1 MSDVFVIGA
10 ATTPFRRWPEATH
23 RELAR
28 QALDAVERDA
38 GVPLS
43 RAEGVWFGNCA
54 LHVFGQATV
63 RGQVVL
69 SGALQSGQL
78 EPATPI
84 INVEAGCAT
93 GSFALH
99 GAAQAVAS
107 GDVPIALAIGVEKTF
122 LPNMLEKTKELFDGA
137 MDRLTPDA
145 PTGFYQ
151 QAAAQHGLE
160 FAPTPERIALLDV
173 CALQARWHMKTW
185 GTTAEHLAA
194 SASKNHTHGAQNPA
208 AQHQKVKSVADVLAD
223 KVVLAPLTRSMCA
236 PISDGAA
243 AVVLVSGAALREL
256 PEAVRARAVKL
267 VGLELASGRYRSLGE
282 PSVTWRCAQRLYAK
296 TKRSPDEVNL
306 AEVHDATSFSEIST
320 VEALGFCG
328 PGEGGPFIA
337 SGRASQGSARPINLS
352 GGLVSK
358 GHPLAASGLAM
369 VHELVTQLRGE
380 AGSRQSKSPRLALW
394 QNAGGLTG
402 FDEAACAVGLLER
415 ASAR

>member
-1 MSDVFVIGA
+1 MSDVFVIGV

-23 RELAR
+23 RQLAQ
-28 QALDAVERDA
+28 QALDALERDA
-38 GVPLS
+38 QVPAS
-43 RAEGVWFGNCA
+43 RADAVWFGNCA
-54 LHVFGQATV
+54 LHVFGQATA

-69 SGALQSGQL
+69 SGPLASGQL
-78 EPATPI
+78 EPSTPI

-99 GAAQAVAS
+99 GAIQAIAS
-107 GDVPIALAIGVEKTF
+107 GGASVALAIGVEKTF
-122 LPNMLEKTKELFDGA
+122 LPNLLEKTKELFDGA

-145 PTGFYQ
+145 PMAFYA

-160 FAPTPERIALLDV
+160 FAPTPDRIALLDV
-173 CALQARWHMKTW
+173 CALQARWHMKTY

-194 SASKNHTHGAQNPA
+194 SASKNHTHGALNPN
-208 AQHQKVKSVADVLAD
+208 AQHQKPRSIAEVLAD
-223 KVVLAPLTRSMCA
+223 KPVLSPLTRSMCA

-243 AVVLVSGAALREL
+243 AVMVASADTVKGL
-256 PEAVRARAVKL
+256 PDAVRARAVKV
-267 VGLELASGRYRSLGE
+267 VGLELATGRYRALGE
-282 PSVTWRCAQRLYAK
+282 PSVTSRCAQRLFAR
-296 TKRSPDEVNL
+296 THRRPDQVDV

-328 PGEGGPFIA
+328 PGEGGPWVA
-337 SGRASQGSARPINLS
+337 SGRASLGGERPINLS

-369 VHELVTQLRGE
+369 VHELVTQLRQE
-380 AGSRQSKSPRLALW
+380 AGNRQARSTRLALW

-415 ASAR
+415 A

>member
-1 MSDVFVIGA
+1 MTDVFVIGV

-23 RELAR
+23 RELG
-28 QALDAVERDA
+28 QQVLDAVERDA

-54 LHVFGQATV
+54 LHVFGQATA

-69 SGALQSGQL
+69 SGALASGQL
-78 EPATPI
+78 EASAPV

-99 GAAQAVAS
+99 GAAQAIAS
-107 GDVPIALAIGVEKTF
+107 GAASIALAIGVEKTF

-137 MDRLTPDA
+137 MDRLTPEA
-145 PTGFYQ
+145 PTSFYA
-151 QAAAQHGLE
+151 QAAARHGLP
-160 FAPTPERIALLDV
+160 FAPTPDRIALLDV
-173 CALQARWHMKTW
+173 CALQARWHMKTY
-185 GTTAEHLAA
+185 GTTAEQLAA
-194 SASKNHTHGAQNPA
+194 SASKNHTHGAQNPS
-208 AQHQKVKSVADVLAD
+208 AQYQKVRSVADVLAD

-243 AVVLVSGAALREL
+243 AAVLVSGAALRQL
-256 PEAVRARAVKL
+256 PETVRARAVKL
-267 VGLELASGRYRSLGE
+267 VGLELATGRYRALDE
-282 PSVTWRCAQRLYAK
+282 PSVTWRCAQRLYSK
-296 TKRSPDEVNL
+296 TGRTPDDVQV
-306 AEVHDATSFSEIST
+306 AEVHDATSFSEIT
-320 VEALGFCG
+320 AVEGLGFCG
-328 PGEGGPFIA
+328 RGEGGPFVA
-337 SGRASQGSARPINLS
+337 SGRASAGSARPINLS

-380 AGSRQSKSPRLALW
+380 AGARQAKSPRVALW

-415 ASAR
+415 A